1 MPGANLEPVELLL
14 NIDLTFAYGEDLVDR
29 LMNLYGFNKPSETFI
44 GSNFIVD
51 DQIIIP
57 MIFLYDHD
65 GSNSRFLLKAHG
77 YQAYEQDKKICNR
90 TIERLFLI
98 PDSRFKRLQSWPN
111 PFKKIVHT

>member
-1 MPGANLEPVELLL
+1 MSTFSVILLIVGFGL
-14 NIDLTFAYGEDLVDR
+14 LALGGFSGYAIFARALKISDKFGD
-29 LMNLYGFNKPSETFI
+29 ETNVA
-44 GSNFIVD
+44 S
-51 DQIIIP
+51 
-57 MIFLYDHD
+57 
-65 GSNSRFLLKAHG
+65 SNSRFLLKAHG